1 MVNSRDIDWPMRL
14 AEAQT
19 VVQTHLDRTPL
30 VRVDLGGFDPP
41 TYLKLESLHPT
52 GSFKVRG
59 ALAAV
64 ATAARDGRPVVTAS
78 AGNHGLGVAFAAT
91 RLNARATVVVPENAS
106 TAKVEALRRFDI
118 DLLLVGDRYDAAEQ
132 AALRIAEQTNAEFIS
147 AYTHP
152 DVIAGQATVVGEV
165 AEQVVG
171 PFRIV
176 VPVGGG
182 GLAAGTALGAPARAS
197 VIGVEAQASRAVSAS
212 MRAGRV
218 IDVDVEPTIADGLAG
233 NVAADTI
240 TPRIL
245 SQHGVRCHGGR
256 RGRDPRGRA
265 RTRVATWH
273 RRGGVRRRRHRRG
286 RGRQHSRR
294 STDRVRHHRPQHRRQ
309 PSRRTT
315 RGMITP
321 GPAARRADRRRA
333 RARAAGPCGG
343 GRRAGRP
350 R

>member
-1 MVNSRDIDWPMRL
+1 MANSRDIDWPTRL

-41 TYLKLESLHPT
+41 TYLKLESLQPT

-64 ATAARDGRPVVTAS
+64 TTAVRDGRPVVTAS

-106 TAKVEALRRFDI
+106 TAKVEALRRFDT

-233 NVAADTI
+233 NIAADTI

-245 SQHGVRCHGGR
+245 SQHGVPVTAA
-256 RGRDPRGRA
+256 DEA
-265 RTRVATWH
+265 AIRVA
-273 RRGGVRRRRHRRG
+273 VRELALRHG
-286 RGRQHSRR
+286 IVAEGS
-294 STDRVRHHRPQHRRQ
+294 
-309 PSRRTT
+309 
-315 RGMITP
+315 
-321 GPAARRADRRRA
+321 AAVGIAA
-333 RARAAGPCGG
+333 AAAGNIPADLPTVFVIT
-343 GRRAGRP
+343 GRNIAANRLAGLLAE
-350 R
+350 

>member
-1 MVNSRDIDWPMRL
+1 MANSRDIDWPTRL

-41 TYLKLESLHPT
+41 TYLKLESLQPT

-233 NVAADTI
+233 NIAADTI

-245 SQHGVRCHGGR
+245 SQHGVHVTAA
-256 RGRDPRGRA
+256 DEA
-265 RTRVATWH
+265 AIRVA
-273 RRGGVRRRRHRRG
+273 VRELALRHG
-286 RGRQHSRR
+286 IVAEGS
-294 STDRVRHHRPQHRRQ
+294 
-309 PSRRTT
+309 
-315 RGMITP
+315 
-321 GPAARRADRRRA
+321 AAVGIAA
-333 RARAAGPCGG
+333 AAAGNIPADLPTVFVIT
-343 GRRAGRP
+343 GRNIAANRLAGLLAE
-350 R
+350 

>member
-1 MVNSRDIDWPMRL
+1 MANSRNIDWPTRL

-19 VVQTHLDRTPL
+19 VVQTYLDRTPL

-41 TYLKLESLHPT
+41 TYLKLESLQPT

-233 NVAADTI
+233 NIAADTI

-245 SQHGVRCHGGR
+245 SQHSVHVTAA
-256 RGRDPRGRA
+256 DEA
-265 RTRVATWH
+265 AIRVA
-273 RRGGVRRRRHRRG
+273 VRELALRHG
-286 RGRQHSRR
+286 IVAEGS
-294 STDRVRHHRPQHRRQ
+294 
-309 PSRRTT
+309 
-315 RGMITP
+315 
-321 GPAARRADRRRA
+321 AAVGIAA
-333 RARAAGPCGG
+333 AAAGNIPADLPTVFVIT
-343 GRRAGRP
+343 GRNIAANRLVGLLAE
-350 R
+350 

>member
-1 MVNSRDIDWPMRL
+1 MANSRDIDWPTRL

-41 TYLKLESLHPT
+41 TYLKLESLQPT

-64 ATAARDGRPVVTAS
+64 ATAVRDGRPVVTAS

-197 VIGVEAQASRAVSAS
+197 VIGVEAEASRAVSAC

-233 NVAADTI
+233 NIAADTI

-245 SQHGVRCHGGR
+245 SQHGVHVTAADEAAIRMAVRELALRHGI
-256 RGRDPRGRA
+256 
-265 RTRVATWH
+265 VAE
-273 RRGGVRRRRHRRG
+273 G
-286 RGRQHSRR
+286 S
-294 STDRVRHHRPQHRRQ
+294 
-309 PSRRTT
+309 
-315 RGMITP
+315 
-321 GPAARRADRRRA
+321 AAVGIAA
-333 RARAAGPCGG
+333 AAAGNIPADLPTVFVIT
-343 GRRAGRP
+343 GRNIAANRLAGLLAE
-350 R
+350 

>member
-1 MVNSRDIDWPMRL
+1 MANSRDIDWPTRL

-41 TYLKLESLHPT
+41 TYLKLESLQPT

-64 ATAARDGRPVVTAS
+64 ATAARDGRPVVTGS

-106 TAKVEALRRFDI
+106 TVKVEALRRFDI

-233 NVAADTI
+233 NIAADTI

-245 SQHGVRCHGGR
+245 SQHGVHVTAA
-256 RGRDPRGRA
+256 DEA
-265 RTRVATWH
+265 AIRVA
-273 RRGGVRRRRHRRG
+273 VRELALRHG
-286 RGRQHSRR
+286 IVAEGS
-294 STDRVRHHRPQHRRQ
+294 
-309 PSRRTT
+309 
-315 RGMITP
+315 
-321 GPAARRADRRRA
+321 AAVGIAA
-333 RARAAGPCGG
+333 AAAGNIPADLPTVFVIT
-343 GRRAGRP
+343 GRNIAANRLAGLLAE
-350 R
+350 

>member
-1 MVNSRDIDWPMRL
+1 MANSRDIDWPTRL

-19 VVQTHLDRTPL
+19 VVETHLDRTPL

-41 TYLKLESLHPT
+41 TYLKLESLQPT

-78 AGNHGLGVAFAAT
+78 AGNHGLGVAFAAA

-132 AALRIAEQTNAEFIS
+132 AALRIAAQTNAEFIS

-233 NVAADTI
+233 NIAADTI

-245 SQHGVRCHGGR
+245 SQHGVHVTAA
-256 RGRDPRGRA
+256 DEA
-265 RTRVATWH
+265 AIRVA
-273 RRGGVRRRRHRRG
+273 VRELALRHG
-286 RGRQHSRR
+286 IVAEGS
-294 STDRVRHHRPQHRRQ
+294 
-309 PSRRTT
+309 
-315 RGMITP
+315 
-321 GPAARRADRRRA
+321 AAVGIAA
-333 RARAAGPCGG
+333 AAAGNIPADLPTVFVIT
-343 GRRAGRP
+343 GRNIAANRLAGLLAE
-350 R
+350 

>member
-1 MVNSRDIDWPMRL
+1 MANSMDIDWPTRL

-41 TYLKLESLHPT
+41 TYLKLESLQPT
-52 GSFKVRG
+52 GSFKARG

-64 ATAARDGRPVVTAS
+64 ATAVRDGRPVVTAS
-78 AGNHGLGVAFAAT
+78 AGNHGLGVAFAAM

-197 VIGVEAQASRAVSAS
+197 VIGVEAQASRPVSAS

-233 NVAADTI
+233 NIAADTI

-245 SQHGVRCHGGR
+245 SQHGVPVTVADEAAIRAAERELALRHGIVAEGSAAVGIAAAAAGNIPADLPTVFVITGR
-256 RGRDPRGRA
+256 NIA
-265 RTRVATWH
+265 
-273 RRGGVRRRRHRRG
+273 
-286 RGRQHSRR
+286 
-294 STDRVRHHRPQHRRQ
+294 
-309 PSRRTT
+309 
-315 RGMITP
+315 
-321 GPAARRADRRRA
+321 ADRL
-333 RARAAGPCGG
+333 AGLL
-343 GRRAGRP
+343 AE
-350 R
+350 

>member
-1 MVNSRDIDWPMRL
+1 MANSRDINWPTRL

-41 TYLKLESLHPT
+41 TYLKLESLQPT

-64 ATAARDGRPVVTAS
+64 ATAVRDGRPVVTAS

-212 MRAGRV
+212 MSAGRV

-233 NVAADTI
+233 NIAADTI

-245 SQHGVRCHGGR
+245 SQHGVHVTAA
-256 RGRDPRGRA
+256 DEA
-265 RTRVATWH
+265 AIRVA
-273 RRGGVRRRRHRRG
+273 VRELALRHGIVAEGSAAVGIAAAAAGNIPADLPTVFVITG
-286 RGRQHSRR
+286 RN
-294 STDRVRHHRPQHRRQ
+294 
-309 PSRRTT
+309 
-315 RGMITP
+315 I
-321 GPAARRADRRRA
+321 AADRL
-333 RARAAGPCGG
+333 AGLL
-343 GRRAGRP
+343 AE
-350 R
+350 

>member
-1 MVNSRDIDWPMRL
+1 MANSRDIDWPTRL

-41 TYLKLESLHPT
+41 TYLKLESLQPT

-64 ATAARDGRPVVTAS
+64 ATAVRDGRPVVTAS

-197 VIGVEAQASRAVSAS
+197 VIGVEAEASRAVSAC

-233 NVAADTI
+233 NIAADTI

-245 SQHGVRCHGGR
+245 SQHGVHVTAA
-256 RGRDPRGRA
+256 DEA
-265 RTRVATWH
+265 AIRVA
-273 RRGGVRRRRHRRG
+273 VRELALRHG
-286 RGRQHSRR
+286 IVAEGS
-294 STDRVRHHRPQHRRQ
+294 
-309 PSRRTT
+309 
-315 RGMITP
+315 
-321 GPAARRADRRRA
+321 AAVGIAA
-333 RARAAGPCGG
+333 AAAGNIPADLPTVFVIT
-343 GRRAGRP
+343 GRNIAANRLAGLLAE
-350 R
+350 

>member
-1 MVNSRDIDWPMRL
+1 MANSRDIDWPTRL

-41 TYLKLESLHPT
+41 TYLKLESLQPT

-106 TAKVEALRRFDI
+106 RAKVEALRRFDI

-233 NVAADTI
+233 NIAADTI

-245 SQHGVRCHGGR
+245 SQHGVHVTAA
-256 RGRDPRGRA
+256 DEA
-265 RTRVATWH
+265 AIRVA
-273 RRGGVRRRRHRRG
+273 VRELALRHG
-286 RGRQHSRR
+286 IVAEGS
-294 STDRVRHHRPQHRRQ
+294 
-309 PSRRTT
+309 
-315 RGMITP
+315 
-321 GPAARRADRRRA
+321 AAVGIAA
-333 RARAAGPCGG
+333 AAAGNIPADLPTVFVIT
-343 GRRAGRP
+343 GRNIAANRLAGLLAE
-350 R
+350 

>member
-1 MVNSRDIDWPMRL
+1 MANSRDIDWPTRR

-41 TYLKLESLHPT
+41 TYLKLESLQPT

-64 ATAARDGRPVVTAS
+64 ATAVRDGRPVVTAS

-106 TAKVEALRRFDI
+106 TVKVEALRRFDI

-233 NVAADTI
+233 NIAADTM

-245 SQHGVRCHGGR
+245 SQHGVHVTAV
-256 RGRDPRGRA
+256 DEA
-265 RTRVATWH
+265 AIRVA
-273 RRGGVRRRRHRRG
+273 VRELALRHGIVAEGSAAVGIAAAAAGNIPADLPTVFVITG
-286 RGRQHSRR
+286 RN
-294 STDRVRHHRPQHRRQ
+294 
-309 PSRRTT
+309 
-315 RGMITP
+315 I
-321 GPAARRADRRRA
+321 AADRL
-333 RARAAGPCGG
+333 AGLL
-343 GRRAGRP
+343 AE
-350 R
+350 

>member
-1 MVNSRDIDWPMRL
+1 MANSRDIDWPTRL

-41 TYLKLESLHPT
+41 TYLKLESLQPT

-64 ATAARDGRPVVTAS
+64 ATAVRDGRPVVTAS

-233 NVAADTI
+233 NIAADTI

-245 SQHGVRCHGGR
+245 SQHGVHVTAA
-256 RGRDPRGRA
+256 DEA
-265 RTRVATWH
+265 AIRVA
-273 RRGGVRRRRHRRG
+273 VRELALRHGIVAEGSAAVGIAAAAAGNIPADLPTVFVITG
-286 RGRQHSRR
+286 RN
-294 STDRVRHHRPQHRRQ
+294 
-309 PSRRTT
+309 
-315 RGMITP
+315 I
-321 GPAARRADRRRA
+321 AADRL
-333 RARAAGPCGG
+333 AGLL
-343 GRRAGRP
+343 AE
-350 R
+350 

>member
-1 MVNSRDIDWPMRL
+1 MANSRDIDWPTRL

-30 VRVDLGGFDPP
+30 VRVDLGGFDPA
-41 TYLKLESLHPT
+41 TYLKLESLQPT

-59 ALAAV
+59 ALAAG
-64 ATAARDGRPVVTAS
+64 ATAVRDGRPVVTAS

-212 MRAGRV
+212 VRAGRV

-233 NVAADTI
+233 NIAADTI

-245 SQHGVRCHGGR
+245 SQHGVHVTAA
-256 RGRDPRGRA
+256 DEA
-265 RTRVATWH
+265 AIRVA
-273 RRGGVRRRRHRRG
+273 VRELAFRHG
-286 RGRQHSRR
+286 IVAEGS
-294 STDRVRHHRPQHRRQ
+294 
-309 PSRRTT
+309 
-315 RGMITP
+315 
-321 GPAARRADRRRA
+321 AAVGIAA
-333 RARAAGPCGG
+333 AAAGNIPADLPTVFVIT
-343 GRRAGRP
+343 GRNIAANRLAGLLAE
-350 R
+350 

>member
-1 MVNSRDIDWPMRL
+1 MANSRDIDWPTRL

-19 VVQTHLDRTPL
+19 VVQTYLDRTPL

-41 TYLKLESLHPT
+41 TYLKLESLQPT

-106 TAKVEALRRFDI
+106 TVKVEALRGFDI

-152 DVIAGQATVVGEV
+152 DVIAGQATAVGEV

-182 GLAAGTALGAPARAS
+182 GLAAGTALAAPARAS
-197 VIGVEAQASRAVSAS
+197 VVGVEAQASRAVSAS
-212 MRAGRV
+212 MSAGRV

-233 NVAADTI
+233 NIAADTI
-240 TPRIL
+240 TPG
-245 SQHGVRCHGGR
+245 S
-256 RGRDPRGRA
+256 
-265 RTRVATWH
+265 
-273 RRGGVRRRRHRRG
+273 
-286 RGRQHSRR
+286 
-294 STDRVRHHRPQHRRQ
+294 
-309 PSRRTT
+309 
-315 RGMITP
+315 
-321 GPAARRADRRRA
+321 
-333 RARAAGPCGG
+333 
-343 GRRAGRP
+343 
-350 R
+350 

>member
-1 MVNSRDIDWPMRL
+1 MANSRDIDWPTRL

-41 TYLKLESLHPT
+41 TYLKLESLQPT

-118 DLLLVGDRYDAAEQ
+118 DLLLVGDSYDAAEQ

-218 IDVDVEPTIADGLAG
+218 IDVDVAPTIADGLAG
-233 NVAADTI
+233 NIAADTI

-245 SQHGVRCHGGR
+245 SQHRVHVTAA
-256 RGRDPRGRA
+256 DEA
-265 RTRVATWH
+265 AIRVA
-273 RRGGVRRRRHRRG
+273 VRELALRHG
-286 RGRQHSRR
+286 IVAEGSGA
-294 STDRVRHHRPQHRRQ
+294 V
-309 PSRRTT
+309 
-315 RGMITP
+315 GI
-321 GPAARRADRRRA
+321 AAA
-333 RARAAGPCGG
+333 AAGNIPADLPTVFVIT
-343 GRRAGRP
+343 GRNIAANRLAGLLAE
-350 R
+350 